1 MSVLKVNKTQQLEGG
16 PFTTMNNL
24 CNIYVEPQAGVVDM
38 SKSYLELE
46 TVFTNQGGDE
56 VTENVFLGY
65 VDEDDIEEVNYTP
78 ACLIK
83 HCKLQCEKKG
93 LLEENRYI
101 NVLNQTLENITKES
115 QDHVG
120 SYLTGRSDPIL
131 LDRDTKKANLQVPLS
146 DILGVGNVAEFPVEW
161 MGKLQLQ
168 LEFENQN
175 TLAYQKPQGFALE
188 DIDMQN
194 VTNTSGGV
202 TPVNSLTTVPLFGTT
217 GTNVT
222 QFFPPGVECSF
233 TFTRSDQGAPTTV
246 SRVVESAV
254 LNSDKTVTLTLA
266 SSLTNLPNGVN
277 ATGIT
282 LNDNGV
288 DNVAMNDVDDG
299 DNHLVLVQ
307 GSTDIE
313 FNVNDSIAISYSTTA
328 GGVTTYD
335 ILLTKVVEVD
345 DSGTQPEY
353 TIEDELPDGDVTDI
367 RVVEHNW
374 ASLNWEIQKVNLVL
388 YSLPGKKA
396 EPTLAYIT
404 YHVEMDNMLAT
415 TDYRRQ
421 FDTEEN
427 TDKAMMLTPTNT
439 LVSTNDSATSFR
451 VSVDNID
458 TTNRDVPID
467 YFTDNTL
474 YYDRLIQNMDGVV
487 SLNLINDNTR
497 LFLIPQQ
504 MPTDGMRHV
513 LNVRLYSDLPQGMQ
527 AKVVYL
533 FKKVAMEVNK

>member
-188 DIDMQN
+188 DIEMQN
-194 VTNTSGGV
+194 VTNTSGSV
-202 TPVNSLTTVPLFGTT
+202 APVNSLTTVPIFGTT

-233 TFTRSDQGAPTTV
+233 TFTRSDQGTPTTV

-277 ATGIT
+277 VTGIT

-288 DNVAMNDVDDG
+288 DNVAMNDVDSG

-307 GSTDIE
+307 GSTNVE

-374 ASLNWEIQKVNLVL
+374 ASLNWIIQKVNLVL

-439 LVSTNDSATSFR
+439 LVSTIDSATSFR

-458 TTNRDVPID
+458 TTNRDVFID
-467 YFTDNTL
+467 YINDNTL